1 MLTTLADMIENQA
14 VAYVAPLPVLE
25 LKNDNARTHMGINSV
40 ESFFITNIDG
50 TGQTVAVG
58 DSGIDHDHGD
68 FNNLIAGRTSVTPGD
83 SSTAD

>member
-1 MLTTLADMIENQA
+1 ML
-14 VAYVAPLPVLE
+14 PSLPVLE

-68 FNNLIAGRTSVTPGD
+68 FNNRISGRTSVTPGD
-83 SSTAD
+83 SSTADLSDGHGTSRCCTCY